1 MSFFE
6 KGDFLNN
13 PIECFYYD
21 SNINISPVKPHFHYY
36 MEILLMT
43 DGCATIQENNNE
55 LTLKSGE
62 MILFH
67 PNSVHAIFP
76 ANNNHMSF
84 EGFKVDINRMNI
96 TSDYSPKLRS
106 IYKSI
111 EKKSLVCHYSSEFC
125 TGIKARE
132 IFDNCIKES
141 REKKYGYDLVIK
153 SEIYNLLI
161 KILRHHQSEGFVIE
175 SETYAEDGRYDIFC
189 ITDYIDNH
197 LNENVKVNDIAKA
210 CGMSYSYFAKKFLLV
225 YGKSCKEYIEDMRVY
240 KAEELLMF
248 TNFDLTYI
256 SNECGY
262 ADCSHLIN
270 SFKKINH
277 VTPKQFRKLHSGTD
291 SKTSKQ

>member
-6 KGDFLNN
+6 NGDFLNT
-13 PIECFYYD
+13 PIECFRYD
-21 SNINISPVKPHFHYY
+21 SNINKSPVKPHFHYY

-43 DGCATIQENNNE
+43 DGEATIQDNNNE
-55 LTLKSGE
+55 FILKNNE

-67 PNSVHAIFP
+67 PNSVHAILP
-76 ANNNHMSF
+76 KNREHISF

-111 EKKSLVCHYSSEFC
+111 EQKKLCCHYSEDFC
-125 TGIKARE
+125 KSISAKK
-132 IFDNCIKES
+132 IFDNCLLES
-141 REKKYGYDLVIK
+141 SERKYGYDLVIK

-161 KILRHHQSEGFVIE
+161 QILRHHMNEGFVID
-175 SETYAEDGRYDIFC
+175 SDTYAEDGRYDIFC

-210 CGMSYSYFAKKFLLV
+210 CGMSYSYFAKKFVSV

-248 TNFDLTYI
+248 TDFDLTYI
-256 SNECGY
+256 ANECGY

-270 SFKKINH
+270 NFKKINKT
-277 VTPKQFRKLHSGTD
+277 TPKQFRKMHSG
-291 SKTSKQ
+291 KR